1 MFTIIITAVAGTLLG
16 FIAGFIISQKNASRA
31 MEKHLLKE
39 RELAIREK
47 EQQKMQIELLK
58 AEFKATAGEV
68 MEEKKKSLN
77 SANMENLNPLV
88 QQLREQLEKVE
99 KQLSLT
105 RENGAKENAR
115 LEQIIKEMAS
125 RTIEVGKGADALAQ
139 ALRGNNKMQGNYGEV
154 ILADILKNAGLVEGE
169 DFHTQEL
176 IRDEA
181 GDAVKHLKSGRKL
194 IPDVIVNLPDN
205 RQIVVD
211 SKVSLSAYVDW
222 CNAEDPAT
230 KEEARR
236 RHIESITRHVEQL
249 QGKEYHK
256 YLKSSGVQ
264 GIDYSIMFIP
274 NEGAFQL
281 YLENDAALWH
291 SAYERGVIITGRL
304 TLFSMLRMIMV
315 VWRQVKQER
324 NMEEI
329 IRNSSILLN
338 RVAEFN
344 TQMENIGKAL
354 QQADA
359 AYQSACK
366 KMVTGKQSIAVSVRK
381 LQELGAKADSGKRL
395 PESQE

>member
-1 MFTIIITAVAGTLLG
+1 MFTIIITAIAGILFGLISG
-16 FIAGFIISQKNASRA
+16 FFIARKNVSKE
-31 MEKHLLKE
+31 MEGQLLRE
-39 RELAIREK
+39 R
-47 EQQKMQIELLK
+47 ELLK
-58 AEFKATAGEV
+58 AEFKATAGEL
-68 MEEKKKSLN
+68 MEEKRESLS
-77 SANMENLNPLV
+77 SANREQLNPLV

-99 KQLSLT
+99 KQLART
-105 RENGAKENAR
+105 REDGARDNAR
-115 LEQIIKEMAS
+115 MEQIIKEMAS

-154 ILADILKNAGLVEGE
+154 VLADILRNAGLVEGE

-176 IRDEA
+176 IRDNSGNA
-181 GDAVKHLKSGRKL
+181 IKHTESGRKL

-222 CNAEDPAT
+222 CNAEDQAS
-230 KEEARR
+230 KEDARR
-236 RHIESITRHVEQL
+236 RHIESITRHVEEL

-256 YLKSSGVQ
+256 YLKLSGVQ

-291 SAYERGVIITGRL
+291 TAYEKGVIITGRL

-354 QQADA
+354 QQADI
-359 AYQSACK
+359 AYQNACK

-381 LQELGAKADSGKRL
+381 LQELGAKADPGKRL

>member
-1 MFTIIITAVAGTLLG
+1 MFTIIITA
-16 FIAGFIISQKNASRA
+16 IAGILFGLISGFVIARKNVSKE
-31 MEKHLLKE
+31 MEGQLLRE
-39 RELAIREK
+39 R
-47 EQQKMQIELLK
+47 ELLK
-58 AEFKATAGEV
+58 AEFKATAGEL
-68 MEEKKKSLN
+68 MEEKRESLS
-77 SANMENLNPLV
+77 SANREQLNPLV

-99 KQLSLT
+99 KQLART
-105 RENGAKENAR
+105 REDGARDNAR
-115 LEQIIKEMAS
+115 MEQIIKEMAS
-125 RTIEVGKGADALAQ
+125 RTVEVGKGADALAQ

-154 ILADILKNAGLVEGE
+154 VLADILRNAGLVEGE

-176 IRDEA
+176 IRDNSGNA
-181 GDAVKHLKSGRKL
+181 IKHSESGRKL

-222 CNAEDPAT
+222 CNAEDQAS
-230 KEEARR
+230 KEDARR
-236 RHIESITRHVEQL
+236 RHIESITRHVEEL

-256 YLKSSGVQ
+256 YLKLSGVQ

-281 YLENDAALWH
+281 YLENDASLWH
-291 SAYERGVIITGRL
+291 TAYEKGVIITGRL

-381 LQELGAKADSGKRL
+381 LQELGAKADPGKRL

>member
-1 MFTIIITAVAGTLLG
+1 MFTIIITAIAGILFGLISG
-16 FIAGFIISQKNASRA
+16 FFIARKNVSKE
-31 MEKHLLKE
+31 MEGQLLRE
-39 RELAIREK
+39 R
-47 EQQKMQIELLK
+47 ELLK
-58 AEFKATAGEV
+58 AEFKATAGEL
-68 MEEKKKSLN
+68 MEEKRESLS
-77 SANMENLNPLV
+77 SANREQLNPLV

-99 KQLSLT
+99 KQLART
-105 RENGAKENAR
+105 REDGARDNAR
-115 LEQIIKEMAS
+115 MEQIIKEMAS
-125 RTIEVGKGADALAQ
+125 RTVEVGKGADALAQ

-154 ILADILKNAGLVEGE
+154 VLADILRNAGLVEGE

-176 IRDEA
+176 IRDNSGNA
-181 GDAVKHLKSGRKL
+181 IKHTESGRKL

-222 CNAEDPAT
+222 CNAEDQAS
-230 KEEARR
+230 KEDARR
-236 RHIESITRHVEQL
+236 RHIESITRHVEEL
-249 QGKEYHK
+249 QGKDYHK
-256 YLKSSGVQ
+256 YLKLSGVQ

-291 SAYERGVIITGRL
+291 TAYEKGVIITGRL

-359 AYQSACK
+359 AYQNACK

-381 LQELGAKADSGKRL
+381 LQELGAKADPGKRL

>member
-1 MFTIIITAVAGTLLG
+1 MFTIIITAIAGILFGLISG
-16 FIAGFIISQKNASRA
+16 FFIARKNVSKE
-31 MEKHLLKE
+31 MEGQLLRE
-39 RELAIREK
+39 R
-47 EQQKMQIELLK
+47 ELLK
-58 AEFKATAGEV
+58 AEFKATAGEL
-68 MEEKKKSLN
+68 MEEKRESLS
-77 SANMENLNPLV
+77 SANREQLNPLV

-99 KQLSLT
+99 KQLART
-105 RENGAKENAR
+105 REDGARDNAR
-115 LEQIIKEMAS
+115 MEQIIKEMAS

-154 ILADILKNAGLVEGE
+154 VLADILRNAGLVEGE

-176 IRDEA
+176 IRDNSGNA
-181 GDAVKHLKSGRKL
+181 IKHTESGRKL

-205 RQIVVD
+205 RKIVID

-222 CNAEDPAT
+222 CNAEDQAS
-230 KEEARR
+230 KEDARR
-236 RHIESITRHVEQL
+236 RHIESITRHVEEL

-256 YLKSSGVQ
+256 YLKLSGVQ

-291 SAYERGVIITGRL
+291 TAYEKGVIITGRL

-354 QQADA
+354 QQADT
-359 AYQSACK
+359 AYQNACK

-381 LQELGAKADSGKRL
+381 LQELGAKADPGKRL

>member
-1 MFTIIITAVAGTLLG
+1 MFTIIITAIAGILFGLISG
-16 FIAGFIISQKNASRA
+16 FFIARKNVSKE
-31 MEKHLLKE
+31 MEGQLLRE
-39 RELAIREK
+39 R
-47 EQQKMQIELLK
+47 ELLK
-58 AEFKATAGEV
+58 AEFKATAGEL
-68 MEEKKKSLN
+68 MEEKRESLS
-77 SANMENLNPLV
+77 SANREQLNPLV

-99 KQLSLT
+99 KQLART
-105 RENGAKENAR
+105 REDGARDNAR
-115 LEQIIKEMAS
+115 MEQIIKEMAS

-154 ILADILKNAGLVEGE
+154 VLADILRNAGLVEGE

-176 IRDEA
+176 IRDNSGNA
-181 GDAVKHLKSGRKL
+181 IKHSESGRKL

-222 CNAEDPAT
+222 CNAEDQAS
-230 KEEARR
+230 KEDARR
-236 RHIESITRHVEQL
+236 RHIESITRHVEEL

-291 SAYERGVIITGRL
+291 TAYEKGVIITGRL

-381 LQELGAKADSGKRL
+381 LQELGAKADPGKRL

>member
-1 MFTIIITAVAGTLLG
+1 MDMFTIIITAIAGILFGLISG
-16 FIAGFIISQKNASRA
+16 FFIARKNVSKE
-31 MEKHLLKE
+31 MEGQLLRE
-39 RELAIREK
+39 R
-47 EQQKMQIELLK
+47 ELLK
-58 AEFKATAGEV
+58 AEFKATAGKL
-68 MEEKKKSLN
+68 MEEKRESLS
-77 SANMENLNPLV
+77 SANREQLNPLV

-99 KQLSLT
+99 KQLART
-105 RENGAKENAR
+105 REDGARDNAR
-115 LEQIIKEMAS
+115 MEQIIKEMAS

-154 ILADILKNAGLVEGE
+154 VLADILRNAGLVEGE

-176 IRDEA
+176 IRDNSGNA
-181 GDAVKHLKSGRKL
+181 IKHSESGRKL

-222 CNAEDPAT
+222 CNAEDQAS
-230 KEEARR
+230 KEDARR
-236 RHIESITRHVEQL
+236 RHIESITRHVEEL

-291 SAYERGVIITGRL
+291 TAYEKGVIITGRL

-354 QQADA
+354 QQADT
-359 AYQSACK
+359 AYQNACK

-381 LQELGAKADSGKRL
+381 LQELGAKADPGKRL

>member
-1 MFTIIITAVAGTLLG
+1 MFTIIITAIAGILFGLISG
-16 FIAGFIISQKNASRA
+16 FFIARKNVIKE
-31 MEKHLLKE
+31 MEGQLLRE
-39 RELAIREK
+39 R
-47 EQQKMQIELLK
+47 ELLK
-58 AEFKATAGEV
+58 AEFKATAGEL
-68 MEEKKKSLN
+68 MEEKRESLS
-77 SANMENLNPLV
+77 SANREQLNPLV

-99 KQLSLT
+99 KQLART
-105 RENGAKENAR
+105 REDGARDNAR
-115 LEQIIKEMAS
+115 MEQIIKEMAS
-125 RTIEVGKGADALAQ
+125 RTVEVGKGADALAQ

-154 ILADILKNAGLVEGE
+154 VLADILRNAGLVEGE

-176 IRDEA
+176 IRDNSGNA
-181 GDAVKHLKSGRKL
+181 IKHTESGRKL

-236 RHIESITRHVEQL
+236 RHIESITRHVEEL

-281 YLENDAALWH
+281 YLENDASLWH
-291 SAYERGVIITGRL
+291 TAYEKGVIITGRL

-381 LQELGAKADSGKRL
+381 LQELGAKADPGKRL

>member
-1 MFTIIITAVAGTLLG
+1 MFTIIITAIAGILIGL
-16 FIAGFIISQKNASRA
+16 IAGFIIARKNVIKE
-31 MEKHLLKE
+31 MEGQLLRE
-39 RELAIREK
+39 R
-47 EQQKMQIELLK
+47 ELLK
-58 AEFKATAGEV
+58 AEFRATAGEL
-68 MEEKKKSLN
+68 MEEKRESLS
-77 SANMENLNPLV
+77 SANKEQLNPLV

-99 KQLSLT
+99 KQLAST
-105 RENGAKENAR
+105 REYGARENAR

-154 ILADILKNAGLVEGE
+154 VLADILKNAGLVEGE
-169 DFHTQEL
+169 DFLTQEL
-176 IRDEA
+176 IRDNSGNA
-181 GDAVKHLKSGRKL
+181 IKHSESGRKL

-211 SKVSLSAYVDW
+211 SKVSLSAYIDW
-222 CNAEDPAT
+222 CNAEDPAI
-230 KEEARR
+230 KEDAKC
-236 RHIESITRHVEQL
+236 RHIESITRHVEEL
-249 QGKEYHK
+249 HGKNYHK
-256 YLKSSGVQ
+256 YLKSSGVKS
-264 GIDYSIMFIP
+264 IDYSIMFIP

-281 YLENDAALWH
+281 YLENDASLWH
-291 SAYERGVIITGRL
+291 SAYEKGVIITGRL

-344 TQMENIGKAL
+344 MQMENIGKAL

-381 LQELGAKADSGKRL
+381 LQELGAKPDSGKRL
-395 PESQE
+395 PEIHGSQEILE

>member
-1 MFTIIITAVAGTLLG
+1 MFTIIITA
-16 FIAGFIISQKNASRA
+16 IAGILFGLISGFVIARKNVSKE
-31 MEKHLLKE
+31 MEGQLLRE
-39 RELAIREK
+39 R
-47 EQQKMQIELLK
+47 ELLK
-58 AEFKATAGEV
+58 AEFKATAGEL
-68 MEEKKKSLN
+68 MEEKRESLS
-77 SANMENLNPLV
+77 SANREQLNPLV

-99 KQLSLT
+99 KQLART
-105 RENGAKENAR
+105 REDGARDNAR
-115 LEQIIKEMAS
+115 MEQIIKEMAS
-125 RTIEVGKGADALAQ
+125 RTVEVGKGADALAQ

-154 ILADILKNAGLVEGE
+154 VLADILRNAGLVEGE

-176 IRDEA
+176 IRDNSGNA
-181 GDAVKHLKSGRKL
+181 IKHTESGRKL

-236 RHIESITRHVEQL
+236 RHIESITRHVEEL

-281 YLENDAALWH
+281 YLENDASLWH
-291 SAYERGVIITGRL
+291 TAYEKGVIITGRL

-381 LQELGAKADSGKRL
+381 LQELGAKADPGKRL

>member
-1 MFTIIITAVAGTLLG
+1 MDMFTIIITAIAGILFGLISG
-16 FIAGFIISQKNASRA
+16 FFIARKNVSKE
-31 MEKHLLKE
+31 MEGQLLRE
-39 RELAIREK
+39 R
-47 EQQKMQIELLK
+47 ELLK
-58 AEFKATAGEV
+58 AEFKATAGEL
-68 MEEKKKSLN
+68 MEEKRESLS
-77 SANMENLNPLV
+77 SANREQLNPLV

-99 KQLSLT
+99 KQLART
-105 RENGAKENAR
+105 REDGARDNAR
-115 LEQIIKEMAS
+115 MEQIIKEMAS

-154 ILADILKNAGLVEGE
+154 VLADILRNAGLVEGE

-176 IRDEA
+176 IRDNSGNA
-181 GDAVKHLKSGRKL
+181 IKHSESGRKL

-236 RHIESITRHVEQL
+236 RHIESITRHVEEL

-291 SAYERGVIITGRL
+291 TAYEKGVIITGRL

-381 LQELGAKADSGKRL
+381 LQELGAKADPGKRL

>member
-1 MFTIIITAVAGTLLG
+1 MFTIIITAIAGILFGLISG
-16 FIAGFIISQKNASRA
+16 FFIARKNVSKE
-31 MEKHLLKE
+31 MEGQLLRE
-39 RELAIREK
+39 RELAARDK

-58 AEFKATAGEV
+58 AEFKATAGEL
-68 MEEKKKSLN
+68 MEEKRESLS
-77 SANMENLNPLV
+77 SANREQLNPLV

-99 KQLSLT
+99 KQLART
-105 RENGAKENAR
+105 REDGARDNAR
-115 LEQIIKEMAS
+115 MEQIIKEMAS
-125 RTIEVGKGADALAQ
+125 RTVEVGKGADALAQ

-154 ILADILKNAGLVEGE
+154 VLADILRNAGLVEGE

-176 IRDEA
+176 IRDNSGNA
-181 GDAVKHLKSGRKL
+181 IKHSESGRKL

-222 CNAEDPAT
+222 CNAEDQAS
-230 KEEARR
+230 KEDARR
-236 RHIESITRHVEQL
+236 RHIESITRHVEEL
-249 QGKEYHK
+249 QGKDYHK
-256 YLKSSGVQ
+256 YLKLSGVQ

-291 SAYERGVIITGRL
+291 TAYERGVIITGRL

-381 LQELGAKADSGKRL
+381 LQELGAKADPGKRL

>member
-1 MFTIIITAVAGTLLG
+1 MFTIIITAIAGILFGLISG
-16 FIAGFIISQKNASRA
+16 FFIARKNVSKE
-31 MEKHLLKE
+31 MEGQLLRE
-39 RELAIREK
+39 R
-47 EQQKMQIELLK
+47 ELLK
-58 AEFKATAGEV
+58 AEFKATAGEL
-68 MEEKKKSLN
+68 MEEKRESLS
-77 SANMENLNPLV
+77 SANREQLNPLV

-99 KQLSLT
+99 KQLART
-105 RENGAKENAR
+105 REDGARDNAR
-115 LEQIIKEMAS
+115 MEQIIKEMAS

-154 ILADILKNAGLVEGE
+154 VLADILRNAGLVEGE

-176 IRDEA
+176 IRDNSGNA
-181 GDAVKHLKSGRKL
+181 IKHTESGRKL

-236 RHIESITRHVEQL
+236 RHIESITRHVEEL

-291 SAYERGVIITGRL
+291 TAYEKGVIITGRL

-381 LQELGAKADSGKRL
+381 LQELGAKADPGKRL

>member
-1 MFTIIITAVAGTLLG
+1 MDMFTIIITAIAGILFGLISG
-16 FIAGFIISQKNASRA
+16 FFIARKNVIKE
-31 MEKHLLKE
+31 MEGQLLRE
-39 RELAIREK
+39 R
-47 EQQKMQIELLK
+47 ELLK
-58 AEFKATAGEV
+58 AEFKATAGKL
-68 MEEKKKSLN
+68 MEEKRESLS
-77 SANMENLNPLV
+77 SANREQLNPLV

-99 KQLSLT
+99 KQLART
-105 RENGAKENAR
+105 REDGARDNAR
-115 LEQIIKEMAS
+115 MEQIIKEMAS

-154 ILADILKNAGLVEGE
+154 VLADILRNAGLVEGE

-176 IRDEA
+176 IRDNSGNA
-181 GDAVKHLKSGRKL
+181 IKHSESGRKL

-236 RHIESITRHVEQL
+236 RHIESITRHVEEL

-291 SAYERGVIITGRL
+291 TAYEKGVIITGRL

-381 LQELGAKADSGKRL
+381 LQELGAKADPGKRL

>member
-1 MFTIIITAVAGTLLG
+1 MDMFTIIITAIAGILFGLISG
-16 FIAGFIISQKNASRA
+16 FFIARKNVSKE
-31 MEKHLLKE
+31 MEGQLLRE
-39 RELAIREK
+39 R
-47 EQQKMQIELLK
+47 ELLK
-58 AEFKATAGEV
+58 AEFKATAGEL
-68 MEEKKKSLN
+68 MEEKRESLS
-77 SANMENLNPLV
+77 SANREQLNPLV

-99 KQLSLT
+99 KQLART
-105 RENGAKENAR
+105 REDGARDNAR
-115 LEQIIKEMAS
+115 MEQIIKEMAS

-154 ILADILKNAGLVEGE
+154 VLADILRNAGLVEGE

-176 IRDEA
+176 IRDNSGNA
-181 GDAVKHLKSGRKL
+181 IKHTESGRKL

-205 RQIVVD
+205 RQIVID

-222 CNAEDPAT
+222 CNAEDQAS
-230 KEEARR
+230 KEDARR
-236 RHIESITRHVEQL
+236 RHIESITRHVEEL

-256 YLKSSGVQ
+256 YLKLSGVQ

-291 SAYERGVIITGRL
+291 TAYEKGVIITGRL

-359 AYQSACK
+359 AYQNACK

-381 LQELGAKADSGKRL
+381 LQALGAKADPGKRL

>member
-1 MFTIIITAVAGTLLG
+1 MFTIIITAIAGILFGLISG
-16 FIAGFIISQKNASRA
+16 FFIARKNVSKE
-31 MEKHLLKE
+31 MEGQLLRE
-39 RELAIREK
+39 R
-47 EQQKMQIELLK
+47 ELLK
-58 AEFKATAGEV
+58 AEFRATAGEL
-68 MEEKKKSLN
+68 MEEKRESLS
-77 SANMENLNPLV
+77 SANREQLNPLV

-99 KQLSLT
+99 KQLART
-105 RENGAKENAR
+105 REDGARDNAR
-115 LEQIIKEMAS
+115 MEQIIKEMAS
-125 RTIEVGKGADALAQ
+125 RTVEVGKGADALAQ

-154 ILADILKNAGLVEGE
+154 VLADILRNAGLVEGE

-176 IRDEA
+176 IRDNSGNA
-181 GDAVKHLKSGRKL
+181 IKHSESGRKL

-222 CNAEDPAT
+222 CNAEDQAT

-236 RHIESITRHVEQL
+236 RHIESITRHVEEL
-249 QGKEYHK
+249 QGKDYHK
-256 YLKSSGVQ
+256 YLKLSGVQ

-291 SAYERGVIITGRL
+291 TAYEKGVIITGRL

-354 QQADA
+354 QQADV

-381 LQELGAKADSGKRL
+381 LQELGAKADPGKRL

>member
-1 MFTIIITAVAGTLLG
+1 MFTIIITAIAGILFGLISG
-16 FIAGFIISQKNASRA
+16 FFIARKNVSKE
-31 MEKHLLKE
+31 MEGQLLRE
-39 RELAIREK
+39 R
-47 EQQKMQIELLK
+47 ELLK
-58 AEFKATAGEV
+58 AEFKATAGEL
-68 MEEKKKSLN
+68 MEEKRESLS
-77 SANMENLNPLV
+77 SANREQLNPLV

-99 KQLSLT
+99 KQLART
-105 RENGAKENAR
+105 REDGARDNAR
-115 LEQIIKEMAS
+115 MEQIIKEMSS
-125 RTIEVGKGADALAQ
+125 RTVEVGKGADALAQ

-154 ILADILKNAGLVEGE
+154 VLADILRNAGLVEGE

-176 IRDEA
+176 IRDNSGNA
-181 GDAVKHLKSGRKL
+181 IKHTESGRKL

-222 CNAEDPAT
+222 CNAEDQAS
-230 KEEARR
+230 KEDARR
-236 RHIESITRHVEQL
+236 RHIESITRHVEEL
-249 QGKEYHK
+249 QGKDYHK
-256 YLKSSGVQ
+256 YLKLSGVQ

-281 YLENDAALWH
+281 YLENDASLWH
-291 SAYERGVIITGRL
+291 TAYEKGVIITGRL

-381 LQELGAKADSGKRL
+381 LQELGAKADPGKRL

>member
-1 MFTIIITAVAGTLLG
+1 MFTIIITA
-16 FIAGFIISQKNASRA
+16 IAGILFGLISGFVIARKNVSKE
-31 MEKHLLKE
+31 MEGQLLRE
-39 RELAIREK
+39 R
-47 EQQKMQIELLK
+47 ELLK
-58 AEFKATAGEV
+58 AEFKATAGEL
-68 MEEKKKSLN
+68 MEEKRESLS
-77 SANMENLNPLV
+77 SANREQLNPLV
-88 QQLREQLEKVE
+88 QQLRDQLEKVE
-99 KQLSLT
+99 KQLART
-105 RENGAKENAR
+105 REDGARDNAR
-115 LEQIIKEMAS
+115 MEQIIKEMAS
-125 RTIEVGKGADALAQ
+125 RTVEVGKGADALAQ

-154 ILADILKNAGLVEGE
+154 VLADILRNAGLVEGE

-176 IRDEA
+176 IRDNSGNA
-181 GDAVKHLKSGRKL
+181 IKHTESGRKL

-236 RHIESITRHVEQL
+236 RHIESITRHVEEL

-281 YLENDAALWH
+281 YLENDASLWH
-291 SAYERGVIITGRL
+291 TAYEKGVIITGRL

-381 LQELGAKADSGKRL
+381 LQELGAKADPGKRL

>member
-1 MFTIIITAVAGTLLG
+1 MFTIIITAIAGILFGLISG
-16 FIAGFIISQKNASRA
+16 FFIARKNVSKE
-31 MEKHLLKE
+31 MEGQLLRE
-39 RELAIREK
+39 RELAARDK

-58 AEFKATAGEV
+58 TEFKATAGKLL
-68 MEEKKKSLN
+68 EEKRESL
-77 SANMENLNPLV
+77 SFANREQLNPLV

-99 KQLSLT
+99 KQLART
-105 RENGAKENAR
+105 REDGARDNAR
-115 LEQIIKEMAS
+115 MEQIIKEMAS
-125 RTIEVGKGADALAQ
+125 RTVEVGKGADALAQ

-154 ILADILKNAGLVEGE
+154 VLADILRNAGLVEGE

-176 IRDEA
+176 IRDNSGNA
-181 GDAVKHLKSGRKL
+181 IKHSESGRKL

-236 RHIESITRHVEQL
+236 RHIESITRHVEEL

-256 YLKSSGVQ
+256 YLKLSGVQ

-291 SAYERGVIITGRL
+291 TAYERGVIITGRL

-381 LQELGAKADSGKRL
+381 LQELGAKADPGKRL

>member
-1 MFTIIITAVAGTLLG
+1 MFTIIITAIAGILFGLISG
-16 FIAGFIISQKNASRA
+16 FFIARKNVSKE
-31 MEKHLLKE
+31 MEGQLLRE
-39 RELAIREK
+39 R
-47 EQQKMQIELLK
+47 ELLK
-58 AEFKATAGEV
+58 AEFKATAGEL
-68 MEEKKKSLN
+68 MEEKRESLS
-77 SANMENLNPLV
+77 SANREQLNPLV

-99 KQLSLT
+99 KQLART
-105 RENGAKENAR
+105 REDGARDNAR
-115 LEQIIKEMAS
+115 MEQIIKEMAS
-125 RTIEVGKGADALAQ
+125 RTVEVGKGADALAQ

-154 ILADILKNAGLVEGE
+154 VLADILRNAGLVEGE

-176 IRDEA
+176 IRDNSGNA
-181 GDAVKHLKSGRKL
+181 IKHSESGRKL

-222 CNAEDPAT
+222 CNAEDQAS
-230 KEEARR
+230 KEDARR
-236 RHIESITRHVEQL
+236 RHIESITRHVEEL

-256 YLKSSGVQ
+256 YLKLSGVQ

-291 SAYERGVIITGRL
+291 TAYEKGVIITGRL

-359 AYQSACK
+359 AYQNACK

-381 LQELGAKADSGKRL
+381 LQELGAKADPGKRL

>member
-1 MFTIIITAVAGTLLG
+1 MFTIIITA
-16 FIAGFIISQKNASRA
+16 IAGILFGLISGFVIARKNVSKE
-31 MEKHLLKE
+31 MEGQLLRE
-39 RELAIREK
+39 R
-47 EQQKMQIELLK
+47 ELLK
-58 AEFKATAGEV
+58 AEFKATAGEL
-68 MEEKKKSLN
+68 MEEKRESLS
-77 SANMENLNPLV
+77 SANREQLNPLV

-99 KQLSLT
+99 KQLART
-105 RENGAKENAR
+105 REDGARDNAR
-115 LEQIIKEMAS
+115 MEQIIKEMAS
-125 RTIEVGKGADALAQ
+125 RTVEVGKGADALAQ

-154 ILADILKNAGLVEGE
+154 VLADILRNAGLVEGE

-176 IRDEA
+176 IRDNSGNA
-181 GDAVKHLKSGRKL
+181 IKHTESGGKL

-236 RHIESITRHVEQL
+236 RHIESITRHVEEL

-281 YLENDAALWH
+281 YLENDASLWH
-291 SAYERGVIITGRL
+291 TAYEKGVIITGRL

-381 LQELGAKADSGKRL
+381 LQELGAKADPGKRL

>member
-1 MFTIIITAVAGTLLG
+1 MDMFTIIITAIAGILFGLISG
-16 FIAGFIISQKNASRA
+16 FFIARKNVSKE
-31 MEKHLLKE
+31 MEGQLLRE
-39 RELAIREK
+39 R
-47 EQQKMQIELLK
+47 ELLK
-58 AEFKATAGEV
+58 AEFKATAGEL
-68 MEEKKKSLN
+68 MEEKRESLS
-77 SANMENLNPLV
+77 SANREQLNPLV

-99 KQLSLT
+99 KQLART
-105 RENGAKENAR
+105 REDGARDNAR
-115 LEQIIKEMAS
+115 MEQIIKEMAS

-154 ILADILKNAGLVEGE
+154 VLADILRNAGLVEGE

-176 IRDEA
+176 IRDNSGNA
-181 GDAVKHLKSGRKL
+181 IKHSESGRKL

-222 CNAEDPAT
+222 CNAEDQAS
-230 KEEARR
+230 KEDARR
-236 RHIESITRHVEQL
+236 RHIESITRHVEEL
-249 QGKEYHK
+249 QGKDYHK
-256 YLKSSGVQ
+256 YLKLSGVQ

-291 SAYERGVIITGRL
+291 SAYEKGVIITGRL

-359 AYQSACK
+359 AYQNACK

-381 LQELGAKADSGKRL
+381 LQELGAKADPGKRL

>member
-1 MFTIIITAVAGTLLG
+1 MFTIIITAIAGILFGLISG
-16 FIAGFIISQKNASRA
+16 FFIARKNVSKE
-31 MEKHLLKE
+31 MEGQLLRE
-39 RELAIREK
+39 R
-47 EQQKMQIELLK
+47 ELLK
-58 AEFKATAGEV
+58 AEFKATAGEL
-68 MEEKKKSLN
+68 MEEKRESLS
-77 SANMENLNPLV
+77 SANREQLNPLV

-99 KQLSLT
+99 KQLART
-105 RENGAKENAR
+105 REDGARDNAR
-115 LEQIIKEMAS
+115 MEQIIKEMAS
-125 RTIEVGKGADALAQ
+125 RTVEVGKGADALAQ

-154 ILADILKNAGLVEGE
+154 VLADILRNAGLVEGE

-176 IRDEA
+176 IRDNSGNA
-181 GDAVKHLKSGRKL
+181 IKHSESGRKL

-222 CNAEDPAT
+222 CNAEDQAS
-230 KEEARR
+230 KEDARR
-236 RHIESITRHVEQL
+236 RHIESITRHVEEL

-256 YLKSSGVQ
+256 YLKLSGVQ

-291 SAYERGVIITGRL
+291 TAYEKGVIITGRL

-338 RVAEFN
+338 RVVEFN

-354 QQADA
+354 QQADT
-359 AYQSACK
+359 AYQNACK

-381 LQELGAKADSGKRL
+381 LQELGAKADPGKRL

>member
-1 MFTIIITAVAGTLLG
+1 MFTIIITAIAGILFGLISG
-16 FIAGFIISQKNASRA
+16 FFIARKNVIKE
-31 MEKHLLKE
+31 MEGQLLRE
-39 RELAIREK
+39 R
-47 EQQKMQIELLK
+47 ELLK
-58 AEFKATAGEV
+58 AEFKATAGEL
-68 MEEKKKSLN
+68 MEEKRESLS
-77 SANMENLNPLV
+77 SANREQLNPLV

-99 KQLSLT
+99 KQLART
-105 RENGAKENAR
+105 REDGARDNAR
-115 LEQIIKEMAS
+115 MEQIIKEMAS

-154 ILADILKNAGLVEGE
+154 VLADILRNAGLVEGE

-176 IRDEA
+176 IRDNSGNA
-181 GDAVKHLKSGRKL
+181 IKHSESGRKL

-222 CNAEDPAT
+222 CNAEDQAS
-230 KEEARR
+230 KEDARR
-236 RHIESITRHVEQL
+236 RHIESITRHVEEL

-291 SAYERGVIITGRL
+291 TAYEKGVIITGRL

-381 LQELGAKADSGKRL
+381 LQELGAKADPGKRL

>member
-1 MFTIIITAVAGTLLG
+1 MDMFTIIITAIAGILFGLISG
-16 FIAGFIISQKNASRA
+16 FFIARKNVSKE
-31 MEKHLLKE
+31 MEGQLLRE
-39 RELAIREK
+39 R
-47 EQQKMQIELLK
+47 ELLK
-58 AEFKATAGEV
+58 AEFKATAGEL
-68 MEEKKKSLN
+68 MEEKRESLS
-77 SANMENLNPLV
+77 SANREQLNPLV

-99 KQLSLT
+99 KQLART
-105 RENGAKENAR
+105 REDGARDNAR
-115 LEQIIKEMAS
+115 MEQIIKEMAS
-125 RTIEVGKGADALAQ
+125 RTVEVGKGADALAQ

-154 ILADILKNAGLVEGE
+154 VLADILRNAGLVEGE

-176 IRDEA
+176 IRDNSGNA
-181 GDAVKHLKSGRKL
+181 IKHSESGRKL

-222 CNAEDPAT
+222 CNAEDQAS
-230 KEEARR
+230 KEDARR
-236 RHIESITRHVEQL
+236 RHIESITRHVEEL
-249 QGKEYHK
+249 QGKDYHK
-256 YLKSSGVQ
+256 YLKLSGVQ

-281 YLENDAALWH
+281 YLENDASLWH
-291 SAYERGVIITGRL
+291 TAYEKGVIITGRL

-354 QQADA
+354 QQADT

-381 LQELGAKADSGKRL
+381 LQELGAKADPGKRL
-395 PESQE
+395 PESLD

>member
-1 MFTIIITAVAGTLLG
+1 MFTIIITA
-16 FIAGFIISQKNASRA
+16 IAGILFGLISGFVIARKNVSKE
-31 MEKHLLKE
+31 MEGQLLRE
-39 RELAIREK
+39 R
-47 EQQKMQIELLK
+47 ELLK
-58 AEFKATAGEV
+58 AEFKATAGEL
-68 MEEKKKSLN
+68 MEEKRESLS
-77 SANMENLNPLV
+77 SANREQLNPLV

-99 KQLSLT
+99 KQLART
-105 RENGAKENAR
+105 REDGARDNAR
-115 LEQIIKEMAS
+115 MEQIIKEMAS
-125 RTIEVGKGADALAQ
+125 RTVEVGKGADALAQ

-154 ILADILKNAGLVEGE
+154 VLADILRNAGLVEGE

-176 IRDEA
+176 IRDNSGNA
-181 GDAVKHLKSGRKL
+181 IKHSESGRKL

-222 CNAEDPAT
+222 CNAEDQAS
-230 KEEARR
+230 KEDARR
-236 RHIESITRHVEQL
+236 RHIESITRHVEEL

-256 YLKSSGVQ
+256 YLKLSGVQ

-291 SAYERGVIITGRL
+291 TAYEKGVIITGRL

-354 QQADA
+354 QQADT
-359 AYQSACK
+359 AYQNACK

-381 LQELGAKADSGKRL
+381 LQELGAKADPGKRL

>member
-1 MFTIIITAVAGTLLG
+1 MFTIIITAIAGILFGLISG
-16 FIAGFIISQKNASRA
+16 FFIARKNVIKE
-31 MEKHLLKE
+31 MEGQLLRE
-39 RELAIREK
+39 R
-47 EQQKMQIELLK
+47 ELLK
-58 AEFKATAGEV
+58 AEFKATAGKLL
-68 MEEKKKSLN
+68 EEKRESLG
-77 SANMENLNPLV
+77 SANREQLNPLV

-99 KQLSLT
+99 KQLART
-105 RENGAKENAR
+105 REDGARDNAR
-115 LEQIIKEMAS
+115 MEQIIKEMAS

-154 ILADILKNAGLVEGE
+154 VLADILRNAGLVEGE

-176 IRDEA
+176 IRDNSGNA
-181 GDAVKHLKSGRKL
+181 IKHSESGRKL

-205 RQIVVD
+205 RQIIVD

-222 CNAEDPAT
+222 CNAEDQAS
-230 KEEARR
+230 KEDARR
-236 RHIESITRHVEQL
+236 RHIESITRHVEEL

-256 YLKSSGVQ
+256 YLKLSGVQ

-291 SAYERGVIITGRL
+291 TAYERGVIITGRL

-354 QQADA
+354 QQADT
-359 AYQSACK
+359 AYQNACK

-381 LQELGAKADSGKRL
+381 LQELGAKADPGKRL

>member
-1 MFTIIITAVAGTLLG
+1 MFTIIITAIAGILFGLISG
-16 FIAGFIISQKNASRA
+16 FFIARKNVSKE
-31 MEKHLLKE
+31 MEGQLLRE
-39 RELAIREK
+39 R
-47 EQQKMQIELLK
+47 ELLK
-58 AEFKATAGEV
+58 AEFKATAGEL
-68 MEEKKKSLN
+68 MEEKRESLS
-77 SANMENLNPLV
+77 SANREQLNPLV

-99 KQLSLT
+99 KQLART
-105 RENGAKENAR
+105 REDGARDNAR
-115 LEQIIKEMAS
+115 MEQIIKEMAS

-154 ILADILKNAGLVEGE
+154 VLADILRNAGLVEGE

-176 IRDEA
+176 IRDNSGNA
-181 GDAVKHLKSGRKL
+181 IKHSESGRKL

-236 RHIESITRHVEQL
+236 RHIESITRHVEEL

-291 SAYERGVIITGRL
+291 TAYEKGVIITGRL

-381 LQELGAKADSGKRL
+381 LQELGAKADPGKRL

>member
-1 MFTIIITAVAGTLLG
+1 MFTIIITAIAGILFGLISG
-16 FIAGFIISQKNASRA
+16 FFIARKNVIKE
-31 MEKHLLKE
+31 MEGQLLRE
-39 RELAIREK
+39 R
-47 EQQKMQIELLK
+47 ELLK
-58 AEFKATAGEV
+58 AEFKATAGKLL
-68 MEEKKKSLN
+68 EEKRESLS
-77 SANMENLNPLV
+77 SANREQLNPLV

-99 KQLSLT
+99 KQLART
-105 RENGAKENAR
+105 REDGARDNAR
-115 LEQIIKEMAS
+115 MEQIIKEMAS
-125 RTIEVGKGADALAQ
+125 RTVEVGKGADALAQ

-154 ILADILKNAGLVEGE
+154 VLADILRNAGLVEGE

-176 IRDEA
+176 IRDNSGNA
-181 GDAVKHLKSGRKL
+181 IKHTESGRKL

-236 RHIESITRHVEQL
+236 RHIESITRHVEEL

-281 YLENDAALWH
+281 YLENDVALWH
-291 SAYERGVIITGRL
+291 TAYEKGVIITGRL

-381 LQELGAKADSGKRL
+381 LQELGAKADPGKRL

>member
-1 MFTIIITAVAGTLLG
+1 MFTIIITAIAGILFGLISG
-16 FIAGFIISQKNASRA
+16 FFIARKNVIKE
-31 MEKHLLKE
+31 MEGQLLRE
-39 RELAIREK
+39 R
-47 EQQKMQIELLK
+47 ELLK
-58 AEFKATAGEV
+58 AEFKATAGKLL
-68 MEEKKKSLN
+68 EEKRESLS
-77 SANMENLNPLV
+77 SANREQLNPLV

-99 KQLSLT
+99 KQLART
-105 RENGAKENAR
+105 REDGARDNAR
-115 LEQIIKEMAS
+115 MEQIIKEMAS

-154 ILADILKNAGLVEGE
+154 VLADILRNAGLVEGE

-176 IRDEA
+176 IRDNSGNA
-181 GDAVKHLKSGRKL
+181 IKHSESGRKL

-222 CNAEDPAT
+222 CNAEDQAS
-230 KEEARR
+230 KEDARR
-236 RHIESITRHVEQL
+236 RHIESITRHVEEL

-256 YLKSSGVQ
+256 YLKLSGVQ

-281 YLENDAALWH
+281 YLENDASLWH
-291 SAYERGVIITGRL
+291 TAYEKGVIITGRL

-381 LQELGAKADSGKRL
+381 LQELGAKADPGKRL

>member
-1 MFTIIITAVAGTLLG
+1 MDMFTIIITAIAGILFGLISG
-16 FIAGFIISQKNASRA
+16 FFIARKNVSKE
-31 MEKHLLKE
+31 MEGQLLRE
-39 RELAIREK
+39 R
-47 EQQKMQIELLK
+47 ELLK
-58 AEFKATAGEV
+58 AEFKATAGEL
-68 MEEKKKSLN
+68 MEEKRESLS
-77 SANMENLNPLV
+77 SANREQLNPLV

-99 KQLSLT
+99 KQLART
-105 RENGAKENAR
+105 REDGARDNAR
-115 LEQIIKEMAS
+115 MEQIIKEMAS
-125 RTIEVGKGADALAQ
+125 RTVEVGKGADALAQ

-154 ILADILKNAGLVEGE
+154 VLADILRNAGLVEGE

-176 IRDEA
+176 IRDNSGNA
-181 GDAVKHLKSGRKL
+181 IKHTESGRKL

-236 RHIESITRHVEQL
+236 RHIESITRHVEEL

-281 YLENDAALWH
+281 YLENDASLWH
-291 SAYERGVIITGRL
+291 TAYEKGVIITGRL

-381 LQELGAKADSGKRL
+381 LQELGAKADPGKRL

>member
-1 MFTIIITAVAGTLLG
+1 MFTIIITAIAGILFGLISG
-16 FIAGFIISQKNASRA
+16 FFIARKNVSKE
-31 MEKHLLKE
+31 MEGQLLRE
-39 RELAIREK
+39 R
-47 EQQKMQIELLK
+47 ELLK
-58 AEFKATAGEV
+58 AEFKATAGEL
-68 MEEKKKSLN
+68 MEEKRESLS
-77 SANMENLNPLV
+77 SANREQLNPLV

-99 KQLSLT
+99 KQLART
-105 RENGAKENAR
+105 REDGARDNAR
-115 LEQIIKEMAS
+115 MEQIIKEMAS
-125 RTIEVGKGADALAQ
+125 RTVEVGKGADALAQ

-154 ILADILKNAGLVEGE
+154 VLADILRNAGLVEGE

-176 IRDEA
+176 IRDNSGNA
-181 GDAVKHLKSGRKL
+181 IKHSESGRKL

-222 CNAEDPAT
+222 CNAEDQAS
-230 KEEARR
+230 KEDARR
-236 RHIESITRHVEQL
+236 RHIESITRHVEEL

-291 SAYERGVIITGRL
+291 TAYEKGVIITGRL

-338 RVAEFN
+338 RIAEFN

-381 LQELGAKADSGKRL
+381 LQELGAKADPGKRL

>member
-1 MFTIIITAVAGTLLG
+1 MFTIIITA
-16 FIAGFIISQKNASRA
+16 IAGILFGLISGFVIARKNVSKE
-31 MEKHLLKE
+31 MEGQLLRE
-39 RELAIREK
+39 R
-47 EQQKMQIELLK
+47 ELLK
-58 AEFKATAGEV
+58 AEFKATAGEL
-68 MEEKKKSLN
+68 MEEKRESLS
-77 SANMENLNPLV
+77 SANREQLNPLV

-99 KQLSLT
+99 KQLART
-105 RENGAKENAR
+105 REDGARDNAR
-115 LEQIIKEMAS
+115 MEQIIKEMAS
-125 RTIEVGKGADALAQ
+125 RTVEVGKGADALAQ

-154 ILADILKNAGLVEGE
+154 VLADILRNAGLVEGE

-176 IRDEA
+176 IRDNSGNA
-181 GDAVKHLKSGRKL
+181 IKHSESGRKL

-236 RHIESITRHVEQL
+236 RHIESITRHVEEL

-291 SAYERGVIITGRL
+291 TAYEKGVIITGRL

-381 LQELGAKADSGKRL
+381 LQELGAKADPGKRL

>member
-1 MFTIIITAVAGTLLG
+1 MFTIIITAIAGILFGLISG
-16 FIAGFIISQKNASRA
+16 FFIARKNVSKE
-31 MEKHLLKE
+31 MEGQLLRE
-39 RELAIREK
+39 R
-47 EQQKMQIELLK
+47 ELLK
-58 AEFKATAGEV
+58 AEFKATAGEL
-68 MEEKKKSLN
+68 MEEKRESLS
-77 SANMENLNPLV
+77 SANREQLNPLV

-99 KQLSLT
+99 KQLART
-105 RENGAKENAR
+105 REDGARDNAR
-115 LEQIIKEMAS
+115 MEQIIKEMAS
-125 RTIEVGKGADALAQ
+125 RTVEVGKGADALAQ

-154 ILADILKNAGLVEGE
+154 VLADILRNAGLVEGE

-176 IRDEA
+176 IRDNSGNA
-181 GDAVKHLKSGRKL
+181 IKHTESGRKL

-236 RHIESITRHVEQL
+236 RHIESITRHVEEL

-281 YLENDAALWH
+281 YLENDASLWH
-291 SAYERGVIITGRL
+291 TAYEKGVIITGRL

-381 LQELGAKADSGKRL
+381 LQELGAKADPGKRL

>member
-1 MFTIIITAVAGTLLG
+1 MDMFTIIITAIAGILFGLISG
-16 FIAGFIISQKNASRA
+16 FFIARKNVIKE
-31 MEKHLLKE
+31 MEGQLLRE
-39 RELAIREK
+39 R
-47 EQQKMQIELLK
+47 ELLK
-58 AEFKATAGEV
+58 AEFKATAGKL
-68 MEEKKKSLN
+68 MEEKRESLS
-77 SANMENLNPLV
+77 SANREQLNPLV

-99 KQLSLT
+99 KQLART
-105 RENGAKENAR
+105 REDGARDNAR
-115 LEQIIKEMAS
+115 MEQIIKEMAS

-154 ILADILKNAGLVEGE
+154 VLADILRNAGLVEGE

-176 IRDEA
+176 IRDNSGNA
-181 GDAVKHLKSGRKL
+181 IKHSESGRKL

-222 CNAEDPAT
+222 CNAEDQAS
-230 KEEARR
+230 KEDARR
-236 RHIESITRHVEQL
+236 RHIESITRHVEEL

-291 SAYERGVIITGRL
+291 TAYEKGVIITGRL

-381 LQELGAKADSGKRL
+381 LQELGAKADPGKRL

>member
-1 MFTIIITAVAGTLLG
+1 MFTIIITA
-16 FIAGFIISQKNASRA
+16 IAGILFGLISGFVIARKNVSKE
-31 MEKHLLKE
+31 MEGQLLRE
-39 RELAIREK
+39 R
-47 EQQKMQIELLK
+47 ELLK
-58 AEFKATAGEV
+58 AEFKATAGEL
-68 MEEKKKSLN
+68 MEEKRESLS
-77 SANMENLNPLV
+77 SANREQLNPLV

-99 KQLSLT
+99 KQLART
-105 RENGAKENAR
+105 REDGARDNAR
-115 LEQIIKEMAS
+115 MEQIIKEMAS
-125 RTIEVGKGADALAQ
+125 RTVEVGKGADALAQ

-154 ILADILKNAGLVEGE
+154 VLADILRNAGLVEGE

-176 IRDEA
+176 IRDNSGNA
-181 GDAVKHLKSGRKL
+181 IKHTESGRKL

-222 CNAEDPAT
+222 CNAEDQAS
-230 KEEARR
+230 KEDARR
-236 RHIESITRHVEQL
+236 RHIESITRHVEEL

-256 YLKSSGVQ
+256 YLKLSGVQ

-281 YLENDAALWH
+281 YLENDASLWH
-291 SAYERGVIITGRL
+291 TAYEKGVIITGRL

-381 LQELGAKADSGKRL
+381 LQELGAKADPGKRL

>member
-1 MFTIIITAVAGTLLG
+1 MFTIIVTAIAGISLG
-16 FIAGFIISQKNASRA
+16 FMGGYLIAMRQGKKI
-31 MEKHLLKE
+31 MEEQLEKE
-39 RELAIREK
+39 NRQREK
-47 EQQKMQIELLK
+47 QEQERKMQIELLK
-58 AEFKATAGEV
+58 AEFKATAGEL
-68 MEEKKKSLN
+68 MEQKKESLN
-77 SANMENLNPLV
+77 SANKEHLSPLV
-88 QQLREQLEKVE
+88 LQLREQLEKVE
-99 KQLSLT
+99 RQLSRT
-105 RENGAKENAR
+105 REEGAKENAR
-115 LEQIIKEMAS
+115 MEQIIKEMAT

-154 ILADILKNAGLVEGE
+154 VLADILKNAGLVEGE
-169 DFHTQEL
+169 DFYTQEL

-181 GDAVKHLKSGRKL
+181 GNAVKHAESGRKL

-205 RQIVVD
+205 RQIVID

-222 CNAEDPAT
+222 CNAEEIRA
-230 KEEARR
+230 KEEAGR
-236 RHIESITRHVEQL
+236 RHIESVTRHVEEL
-249 QGKEYHK
+249 QGKSYQK
-256 YLKSSGVQ
+256 YLKSSGVKS
-264 GIDYSIMFIP
+264 IDYSIMFIP

-291 SAYERGVIITGRL
+291 SAYEKGVIITGRL

-344 TQMENIGKAL
+344 AHMESIGKAL
-354 QQADA
+354 QQADS
-359 AYQSACK
+359 AYENACR
-366 KMVTGKQSIAVSVRK
+366 KMVGGKQSIAVSVRK

-395 PESQE
+395 PECQE

>member
-1 MFTIIITAVAGTLLG
+1 MDMFTIIITA
-16 FIAGFIISQKNASRA
+16 IAGILFGLISGFVIARKNVSKE
-31 MEKHLLKE
+31 MEGQLLRE
-39 RELAIREK
+39 R
-47 EQQKMQIELLK
+47 ELLK
-58 AEFKATAGEV
+58 AEFKATAGEL
-68 MEEKKKSLN
+68 MEEKRESLS
-77 SANMENLNPLV
+77 SANREQLNPLV

-99 KQLSLT
+99 KQLART
-105 RENGAKENAR
+105 REDGARDNAR
-115 LEQIIKEMAS
+115 MEQIIKEMAS
-125 RTIEVGKGADALAQ
+125 RTVEVGKGADALAQ

-154 ILADILKNAGLVEGE
+154 VLADILRNAGLVEGE

-176 IRDEA
+176 IRDNSGNA
-181 GDAVKHLKSGRKL
+181 IKHSESGRKL

-222 CNAEDPAT
+222 CNAEDQAS
-230 KEEARR
+230 KEDARR
-236 RHIESITRHVEQL
+236 RHIESITRHVEEL
-249 QGKEYHK
+249 QGKDYHK
-256 YLKSSGVQ
+256 YLKLSGVQ

-281 YLENDAALWH
+281 YLENDASLWH
-291 SAYERGVIITGRL
+291 TAYEKGVIITGRL

-381 LQELGAKADSGKRL
+381 LQELGAKADPGKRL

>member
-1 MFTIIITAVAGTLLG
+1 MFTIIITAIAGILFGLISG
-16 FIAGFIISQKNASRA
+16 FFIARKNVIKE
-31 MEKHLLKE
+31 MEGQLLRE
-39 RELAIREK
+39 R
-47 EQQKMQIELLK
+47 ELLK
-58 AEFKATAGEV
+58 AEFKATAGKL
-68 MEEKKKSLN
+68 MEEKRESLS
-77 SANMENLNPLV
+77 SANREQLNPLV

-99 KQLSLT
+99 KQLART
-105 RENGAKENAR
+105 REDGARDNAR
-115 LEQIIKEMAS
+115 MEQIIKEMAS

-154 ILADILKNAGLVEGE
+154 VLADILRNAGLVEGE

-176 IRDEA
+176 IRDNSGNA
-181 GDAVKHLKSGRKL
+181 IKHSESGRKL

-222 CNAEDPAT
+222 CNAEDQAS
-230 KEEARR
+230 KEDARR
-236 RHIESITRHVEQL
+236 RHIESITRHVEEL

-291 SAYERGVIITGRL
+291 TAYEKGVIITGRL

-381 LQELGAKADSGKRL
+381 LQELGAKADPGKRL